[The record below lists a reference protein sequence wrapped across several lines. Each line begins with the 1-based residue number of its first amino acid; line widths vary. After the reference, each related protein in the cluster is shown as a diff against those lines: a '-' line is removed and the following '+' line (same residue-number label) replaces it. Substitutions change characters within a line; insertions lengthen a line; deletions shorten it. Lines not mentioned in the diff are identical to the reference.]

1 MTTTESTADDPK
13 KKLLSDRLNEWVAI
27 TVVIISVFMAISN
40 VKDGNIGQN
49 MALAKADAVDAW
61 NEYQAGRIKLH
72 MDEDMLAQL
81 KLNIAAAGA
90 DRAAIAAEM
99 DRLQKQIDKYNA
111 KSAGLMK
118 KAQDNEARYEELN
131 QHDDQFDMSDAL
143 LSIAMALAAV
153 SALTTIE
160 WVLIVGWVFGGFG
173 LLMGGAGF
181 LGWSLHPDFLANWLG

>member
-1 MTTTESTADDPK
+1 MHATSESTAGDPK
-13 KKLLSDRLNEWVAI
+13 KAALSDRLNEWVAI
-27 TVVIISVFMAISN
+27 TVVVISVFMAISN

-81 KLNIAAAGA
+81 KLNIVAAGA

-99 DRLQKQIDKYNA
+99 ARLQKQIDKYNT

-118 KAQDNEARYEELN
+118 KARDNEALYEELN

-153 SALTTIE
+153 AASRASN
-160 WVLIVGWVFGGFG
+160 GC
-173 LLMGGAGF
+173 
-181 LGWSLHPDFLANWLG
+181 